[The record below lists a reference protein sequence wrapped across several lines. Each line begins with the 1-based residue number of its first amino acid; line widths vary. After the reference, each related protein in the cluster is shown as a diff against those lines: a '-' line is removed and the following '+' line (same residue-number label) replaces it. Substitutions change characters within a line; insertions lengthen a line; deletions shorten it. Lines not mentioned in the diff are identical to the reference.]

1 MRVSQS
7 RPAAPAGIS
16 RPVRYHEPVA
26 IIEQPTETL
35 ITLTPVAAAK
45 VKELLA
51 EEPDGEALVLRVA
64 IQGGGC
70 SGFQY
75 GLGFD
80 SVAEGD
86 VELELEGVPVV
97 VDPFS
102 APYLRGTTI
111 DFLNSIQESG
121 FKIDNPNAT
130 ASCGCGH
137 SFTVAEGE
145 EPAGDD
151 SAHACGAG
159 CSH

>member
-1 MRVSQS
+1 MATVE
-7 RPAAPAGIS
+7 
-16 RPVRYHEPVA
+16 H
-26 IIEQPTETL
+26 PTDTL
-35 ITLTPVAAAK
+35 ISLTPLAAAK
-45 VKELLA
+45 IKELIA
-51 EEPDGEALVLRVA
+51 EEPDGGTAVLRVA

-80 SVAEGD
+80 SAPAEGD
-86 VELELEGVPVV
+86 IELELEGVPVV

-111 DFLNSIQESG
+111 DFLNTIQESG
-121 FKIDNPNAT
+121 FKIENPNAT

-145 EPAGDD
+145 EPGDEAAHGCG
-151 SAHACGAG
+151 SA